1 MSMALPKKNR
11 LRLKKDFQDIKKNNL
26 ILNTPLFG
34 VSYMKADSNQPLIG
48 FIISKK
54 ISAKA
59 VERNKLKRKLSEAIR
74 PLLPQIN
81 NNYKIIFLGKR
92 ELKKASFADI
102 SRQAENALKNIGAL
116 GKKQPD

>member
-1 MSMALPKKNR
+1 MALPKKNR
-11 LRLKKDFQDIKKNNL
+11 LRLKKDFRDLKKTNS

-34 VSYMKADSNQPLIG
+34 VSYLKVKSNQPLIG
-48 FIISKK
+48 FVISKK
-54 ISAKA
+54 ISNKA

-102 SRQAENALKNIGAL
+102 SHQAKNALKNIGAL
-116 GKKQPD
+116 RETQP